1 MIYINEKLKN
11 LEKKNND
18 KIKKANEKINN
29 LEKKID
35 ELISTIDN
43 LKKNSNIPIMQIN
56 TLKLKIDASKKNNN
70 VCEDNYEDYE
80 AGRIKQK
87 MNQGIKLYDFEQIY
101 FTIFKQCHDELKRQ
115 NFSLL
120 QFKNN
125 HTTDNVFKNVFH
137 RVLKKME
144 KAQVQK
150 FFENIFSSLY
160 NCLLFIN

>member
-1 MIYINEKLKN
+1 
-11 LEKKNND
+11 
-18 KIKKANEKINN
+18 
-29 LEKKID
+29 
-35 ELISTIDN
+35 
-43 LKKNSNIPIMQIN
+43 
-56 TLKLKIDASKKNNN
+56 
-70 VCEDNYEDYE
+70 
-80 AGRIKQK
+80 

-125 HTTDNVFKNVFH
+125 HTTDNVFKDVFH

-150 FFENIFSSLY
+150 FFEKYNFLPCMTVCSL
-160 NCLLFIN
+160 LIDE